1 MKRKS
6 TYTNNPTKGVATP
19 DDRINVDPHEDDDG
33 DDDDAGDAT
42 PPENV
47 APPSPRLDLSA
58 PPGQMLP
65 PRFQVSQK
73 VLARDTDGILY
84 IGYIRRTHYGQSHQL
99 KLGILGTLECV
110 DDNDNNIRLDTA
122 TTAAMAT
129 TTAMMEQQQ
138 QQLETPQW
146 FFFVHFEGWKVNWD
160 RWLSEE
166 DVLEYADPYLEW
178 QKAIQSEHRALLKQH
193 KQNGRKVDGADFLK
207 AWKPKLEAL
216 MNTLQGK
223 KDGTEKGTK
232 KDRNEKKK
240 RKKVVNSEDL
250 LEQEHAMRKQHLV
263 TRSSTDREQIQLPSG
278 LKRILVEE
286 WEILTG
292 PFGMVHDLDP
302 KVTLRQVLSD
312 YIQSKGVTEA
322 VVTEATI
329 VPIECPEKNENT
341 SIEGATEPQSEGVD
355 QEGVDQEE
363 IKRREKE
370 WIDME
375 DGICQLFD
383 QALPTRL
390 LYPREQVQFHALLE
404 AEKERDSSL
413 ATLGPSRYYGCAHI
427 LRLCIQLPTLLME
440 QYDPKDD
447 DLQHLIVKPML
458 AKVNDLL
465 RFLQI
470 HQEEYFPQRFR
481 KLSVDEEKLEQKW
494 IKRYGRIERKLADG
508 TVGTPTA
515 EADDA
520 E

>member
-1 MKRKS
+1 
-6 TYTNNPTKGVATP
+6 
-19 DDRINVDPHEDDDG
+19 
-33 DDDDAGDAT
+33 
-42 PPENV
+42 
-47 APPSPRLDLSA
+47 
-58 PPGQMLP
+58 
-65 PRFQVSQK
+65 
-73 VLARDTDGILY
+73 
-84 IGYIRRTHYGQSHQL
+84 
-99 KLGILGTLECV
+99 
-110 DDNDNNIRLDTA
+110 
-122 TTAAMAT
+122 
-129 TTAMMEQQQ
+129 
-138 QQLETPQW
+138 
-146 FFFVHFEGWKVNWD
+146 
-160 RWLSEE
+160 
-166 DVLEYADPYLEW
+166 LEW
-178 QKAIQSEHRALLKQH
+178 QQAIQSEHRALLKQH
-193 KQNGRKVDGADFLK
+193 KQNGKKVDGADFLK

-216 MNTLQGK
+216 MNTLQGR
-223 KDGTEKGTK
+223 KDDTEKGTK
-232 KDRNEKKK
+232 KDRHEKKK
-240 RKKVVNSEDL
+240 RKKAVNAEDL
-250 LEQEHAMRKQHLV
+250 FEQEHAMRKQHLV

-302 KVTLRQVLSD
+302 KVTLRQVLGD
-312 YIQSKGVTEA
+312 YVQSKGVTKA

-329 VPIECPEKNENT
+329 VPIEYPQKNENT
-341 SIEGATEPQSEGVD
+341 FNEGSTEQQSV
-355 QEGVDQEE
+355 GVDQEE

-404 AEKERDSSL
+404 AEKERDSSI
-413 ATLGPSRYYGCAHI
+413 ATLGPSSYYGCAHV

-481 KLSVDEEKLEQKW
+481 KLTMDEEKLEQKW
-494 IKRYGRIERKLADG
+494 IKRYGRTERKLVDA
-508 TVGTPTA
+508 TVATVAGETDEA
-515 EADDA
+515 ESKSL
-520 E
+520 